1 MKKYFVR
8 IITYLTHDIWRVQ
21 AKKMPRSRSFFL
33 RQLRIIVL
41 AARGFYR
48 EKCNLRASALTFYTL
63 LSIVPILAMG
73 FGVAKGFGFEKVLEE
88 QLRKNLA
95 QHQEVVERIITF
107 ANALLENTRGG
118 LLAGIG
124 IVILMWA
131 VVKVLG
137 SIENSF
143 NDIWGITRPRP
154 LGRRFSDYL
163 SIMFICPILLILS
176 SSLTVFIAT
185 QLERIAVRLAL
196 PETVQNMLVFG
207 VKFTPY
213 VMIWVLFT
221 FLYMFMPN
229 TKVRFTSALAA
240 GLIAGTVYQIVQLIY
255 ITFQVGVAKYNA
267 IYGSFAALPL
277 FLIWLQVSWRIV
289 LFGAELSFAQQNVE
303 TYEFE
308 PDCLRA
314 SRAYKNLLSLAIVQL
329 CVKRF
334 VQAEKPLTAGEIAH
348 QLDMP
353 IRLVRELL
361 DDLVRAHVLSE
372 AKAENSSEDA
382 YQPGRD
388 INSLSVAAVINALE
402 KTGTQDVPVADTPA
416 FRALADAVD
425 TLKTSFEHLPG
436 NKLLKD
442 I

>member
-1 MKKYFVR
+1 MKKYFIR
-8 IITYLTHDIWRVQ
+8 IVTYLTHDIWRVQ

-41 AARGFYR
+41 AAQGFYR

-88 QLRKNLA
+88 QIRRNLA

-124 IVILMWA
+124 IVILMWT

-137 SIENSF
+137 SIESSF
-143 NDIWGITRPRP
+143 NDIWGIKEPRRMS
-154 LGRRFSDYL
+154 RRFSDYL

-176 SSLTVFIAT
+176 SSLTVFVAT

-196 PETVQNMLVFG
+196 PETVQHMLVFG

-213 VMIWVLFT
+213 VMIWVLFV
-221 FLYMFMPN
+221 FLYMFIPN
-229 TKVRFTSALAA
+229 TKVKFKAALLA
-240 GLIAGTVYQIVQLIY
+240 GLVAGTVYQIVQLIY
-255 ITFQVGVAKYNA
+255 IRFQVGVAQYNA

-277 FLIWLQVSWRIV
+277 FLIWLQISWRIV

-314 SRAYKNLLSLAIVQL
+314 SRAHKNLLSLAIVQL

-334 VQAEKPLTAGEIAH
+334 VKAEKPLLAADIAH

-361 DDLVRAHVLSE
+361 YDLVQANVLSE
-372 AKAENSSEDA
+372 AKVEKSGEDA

-388 INSLSVAAVINALE
+388 INGLSIAAVVQALE
-402 KTGTQDVPVADTPA
+402 KRGTQDIPVAATPA
-416 FRALADAVD
+416 FRTLADHIERLKGALD
-425 TLKTSFEHLPG
+425 TLPA
-436 NKLLKD
+436 NILLKD